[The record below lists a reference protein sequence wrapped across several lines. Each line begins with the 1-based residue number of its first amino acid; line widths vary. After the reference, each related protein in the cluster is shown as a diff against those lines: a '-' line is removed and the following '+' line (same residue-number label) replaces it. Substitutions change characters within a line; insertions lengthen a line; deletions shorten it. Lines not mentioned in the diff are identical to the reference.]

1 MKNIRLIILILIT
14 VPLVTLAQ
22 KNELLL
28 GLSAGINIPTG
39 EFASTNYHFDEND
52 AFIPEGQFAKLG
64 SAFDFSANY
73 RLGYFLGFSGRIMGG
88 TNKID
93 NEAYSIAL
101 NSLEDYN
108 ISVAS
113 KGWGNAGAFLGAY
126 FVIPTQFFYFDM
138 RIMGGYI
145 NLFSPELTY
154 FVETIV
160 SETKATKSVEEFYT
174 REKYNAG
181 AFAYNIG
188 LGVKY
193 NFSSNKFLLLSGDY
207 MSSNIRKNDI
217 KTINPFT
224 KEEEFVN
231 MNVDYRSISV
241 TLGIGYIF

>member
-1 MKNIRLIILILIT
+1 MRNIRLIIIVLFTL
-14 VPLVTLAQ
+14 PLVTMAQ

-28 GLSAGINIPTG
+28 GLSAGINIPMG
-39 EFASTNYHFDEND
+39 DFASTDYHFDED
-52 AFIPEGQFAKLG
+52 GSFVPDGQFAKLG

-73 RLGYFLGFSGRIMGG
+73 RLGYFLGFAGRIMGG
-88 TNKID
+88 TNRVN
-93 NEAYSIAL
+93 NEAYSTAL
-101 NSLEDYN
+101 NSNEEYN

-126 FVIPTQFFYFDM
+126 FVVPTQLFYFDM

-154 FVETIV
+154 FVEKIDA
-160 SETKATKSVEEFYT
+160 ETKAAKSVEEFYT
-174 REKYNAG
+174 REKYSAG

-188 LGVKY
+188 LGIKY

-207 MSSNIRKNDI
+207 LGSNIRKNDI